1 MSGRNARVGLS
12 FLDQGQ
18 PDREGRD
25 RLEIL
30 TTLLAGPSFDPLF
43 RPDVIEIPRQHPIY
57 RWECVVVGCERS
69 RSGGTDLCSQ
79 HLQQFAR
86 ERERGVGKAAFLTAA
101 TGLKRHARA
110 EEMACR
116 VCPQRPVAHT
126 ELRLCH
132 RHLRRWQHHETTDGN
147 HADLAVWLSEQ
158 LPLAGYGT
166 CRVMVCTNLADSP
179 LGLCPWHTARYGRDE
194 RPGSARLP
202 SSRWHRYEQFGR
214 PVPIDYADEAA
225 FRRWCATVPAPWWP
239 GQINLLGLRPLVRA
253 EIKWGLFMHTQRI
266 RPTRW
271 DLGWFRSL
279 VATCREHDVETLLGF
294 PLGVGGSAAFTA
306 AIVKEIL
313 HELRL
318 VYFTPAE
325 TKDAGFIETDHFG
338 VRFDPRASHFD
349 LTGIP
354 QRWLR
359 DLVWDYLA
367 GLLQSPRCPRSGSV
381 IDGIRRAA
389 IELGVFL
396 KIDAPGA
403 GQDPTVLDGEHMR
416 RFIADQ
422 RRRERDGLASLA
434 IKQPGEKASIVTTV
448 TRSIVF
454 NALHKM
460 LRDAM
465 DTGGADRLGLAREFI
480 VAVPTAGATTGRTPR
495 RPFPDEVAR
504 ALADE
509 NNLRQLAEV
518 YDPQD
523 RGLRDMWEITVTT
536 GRRIG
541 EVLQV
546 RWDCLGRYGG
556 LPMFWHDQTKV
567 GNYDAAIRI
576 PERLHDVIAERQRK
590 TPWIASP
597 PSMVA
602 SLLSPTA
609 AR

>member
-1 MSGRNARVGLS
+1 M
-12 FLDQGQ
+12 
-18 PDREGRD
+18 
-25 RLEIL
+25 
-30 TTLLAGPSFDPLF
+30 
-43 RPDVIEIPRQHPIY
+43 
-57 RWECVVVGCERS
+57 
-69 RSGGTDLCSQ
+69 
-79 HLQQFAR
+79 
-86 ERERGVGKAAFLTAA
+86 
-101 TGLKRHARA
+101 
-110 EEMACR
+110 
-116 VCPQRPVAHT
+116 
-126 ELRLCH
+126 
-132 RHLRRWQHHETTDGN
+132 
-147 HADLAVWLSEQ
+147 
-158 LPLAGYGT
+158 
-166 CRVMVCTNLADSP
+166 
-179 LGLCPWHTARYGRDE
+179 CPWHGSRYHRDK
-194 RPGSARLP
+194 RPGRAQLP
-202 SSRWHRYEQFGR
+202 SSWWHRYEQFGR

-225 FRRWCATVPAPWWP
+225 FRRWCATTPAPWWP
-239 GQINLLGLRPLVRA
+239 GQINLRGLRPLVRA
-253 EIKWGLFMHTQRI
+253 EIKWGLFIHTQRA

-271 DLGWFRSL
+271 DLGWIRSL
-279 VATCREHDVETLLGF
+279 VATCRDHDVETLIGF
-294 PLGVGGSAAFTA
+294 PLGAGGSAYFTG

-338 VRFDPRASHFD
+338 VRFDQRASHVD

-367 GLLQSPRCPRSGSV
+367 ALLQSPRCPRSGGV

-389 IELGVFL
+389 IELGAFL
-396 KIDAPGA
+396 EIDAPG
-403 GQDPTVLDGEHMR
+403 GGHDPTVLDGEHMR
-416 RFIADQ
+416 RFVADQ
-422 RRRERDGLASLA
+422 RRRERDGLPSLA
-434 IKQPGEKASIVTTV
+434 IKQPGGKASIVTTV

-465 DTGGADRLGLAREFI
+465 DTGAADRIGLAREFI

-509 NNLRQLAEV
+509 NNLRRLAEV

-590 TPWIASP
+590 TLDRFIAQHGRRPTPRRTRPAGAVPDHP
-597 PSMVA
+597 PQPRRQRRADLPVVPQPVPRLDRRTRPRPLRAA
-602 SLLSPTA
+602 SGPPHPGHQPA
-609 AR
+609 ARRGQPHPHPSISGPGQRPHGRTLCAPVEFGSGGRAATGLGCRTWHRQPR